1 MKGRVKNGTFFMHPF
16 YRFER
21 RISIPP
27 RQVRRE
33 RNGGRMLILTR
44 ITHQILGAFDLNL

>member
-16 YRFER
+16 YLFER

-27 RQVRRE
+27 
-33 RNGGRMLILTR
+33 
-44 ITHQILGAFDLNL
+44 ASSA

>member
-16 YRFER
+16 YLFER

-27 RQVRRE
+27 LQVRRALS
-33 RNGGRMLILTR
+33 GGKGGMLMSVGVKSS
-44 ITHQILGAFDLNL
+44 H